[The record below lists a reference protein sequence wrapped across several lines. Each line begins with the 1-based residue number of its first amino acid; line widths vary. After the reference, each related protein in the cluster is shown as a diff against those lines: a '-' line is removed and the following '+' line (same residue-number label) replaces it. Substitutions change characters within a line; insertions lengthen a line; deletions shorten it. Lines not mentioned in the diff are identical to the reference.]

1 MKASRRRFLHVAA
14 GAATLPA
21 ASAVV
26 LAQGYPAHPVRMIVP
41 FAPAG
46 TTDIAARLI
55 SQWLSERSGQQF
67 VVENRPG
74 ANGNVGTE
82 VVVRSPADG
91 YTLLMIDASPTINAT
106 LYKKLNFSFVRDIVP
121 IATVIRAPLVL
132 VIHPSVPAKTVPE
145 FVAYAKQN
153 PGKISYGSA
162 GMGST
167 LHVTGEL
174 FKIMAGIDLVH
185 VPYRGGGPAMQ
196 DLVGGHLQAVFIP
209 APAGMDHFRGGM
221 VRALAVTAATRFEIL
236 PDIPTI
242 SEHVPGYEAST
253 WYGVCAPRD
262 TPSEVIDQLSS
273 EINAALGNDK
283 IKGRFTALGAEVFP
297 NSPADF
303 RKLIEAETQKWAK
316 VVEAAKVKLD

>member
-21 ASAVV
+21 ASVV

-46 TTDIAARLI
+46 TSDIAARLI

-162 GMGST
+162 GTGST

-174 FKIMAGIDLVH
+174 FKIMAGIDVVH
-185 VPYRGGGPAMQ
+185 VPYAGGGAAM
-196 DLVGGHLQAVFIP
+196 
-209 APAGMDHFRGGM
+209 
-221 VRALAVTAATRFEIL
+221 
-236 PDIPTI
+236 
-242 SEHVPGYEAST
+242 EASVR
-253 WYGVCAPRD
+253 G
-262 TPSEVIDQLSS
+262 
-273 EINAALGNDK
+273 
-283 IKGRFTALGAEVFP
+283 
-297 NSPADF
+297 
-303 RKLIEAETQKWAK
+303 
-316 VVEAAKVKLD
+316 